1 MFLASKIGWAGIAF
15 TLLTAGMSL
24 QGFPR
29 NAAGSNSNKEGVA
42 SFVIKNEIM
51 KMQETLRNKGQYR
64 GKIDGVFGLQT
75 RASIRAY
82 QKTQNLPITGQVDS
96 RTADGLGVRPESTWD
111 HSESSV
117 LEVGHGSERVGG
129 DFTREKPSAGVS
141 RVHDRASKIGR
152 KEVSRAM
159 PR

>member
-1 MFLASKIGWAGIAF
+1 MFLASKMGWAGIAF

-29 NAAGSNSNKEGVA
+29 NAAGSDSDKEGVA

-82 QKTQNLPITGQVDS
+82 QKTQNLPITGKVDS
-96 RTADGLGVRPESTWD
+96 GTANGLGVRPEST
-111 HSESSV
+111 SESSV

-129 DFTREKPSAGVS
+129 DFMREKPSAGVS
-141 RVHDRASKIGR
+141 RAHDKASKIGR
-152 KEVSRAM
+152 EGVSRAV

>member
-1 MFLASKIGWAGIAF
+1 
-15 TLLTAGMSL
+15 MSL

-29 NAAGSNSNKEGVA
+29 NAAGSNSDKEGVA

-111 HSESSV
+111 YSESSV
-117 LEVGHGSERVGG
+117 PEVGHASERVGR

-141 RVHDRASKIGR
+141 QAHDRANKIGR